1 MSLQAEILDS
11 FRFANTLVL
20 FASFKISN
28 QVYYLLENITLYIY
42 IYPCMDFSG
51 IIYEHALNR
60 FFQGNLKP

>member
-11 FRFANTLVL
+11 FGFANTLVL

-28 QVYYLLENITLYIY
+28 QVYYLLENISLYIY
-42 IYPCMDFSG
+42 SCMDFSV